1 MRTAQL
7 ARRVAR
13 LERAFGRRAE
23 EDQDQVFAQLDQLS
37 PAQRRER
44 IQFLA
49 TKIVKDRGI
58 ELLPGEQIVDA
69 AVQALLAVKLI
80 FRLSE
85 RRRLLQGNHDTRRRL
100 HAAYGCMKR
109 NITRAKAQSNR
120 KVELVDAGAGQ
131 ACKRWRYAHVVDS
144 KCHRIGGLRRS
155 RKIGRASCRE

>member
-69 AVQALLAVKLI
+69 AVRAIKANLHGNGADHIGSLAA
-80 FRLSE
+80 SE
-85 RRRLLQGNHDTRRRL
+85 TTSGPIR
-100 HAAYGCMKR
+100 
-109 NITRAKAQSNR
+109 QS
-120 KVELVDAGAGQ
+120 Q
-131 ACKRWRYAHVVDS
+131 S
-144 KCHRIGGLRRS
+144 RIG
-155 RKIGRASCRE
+155 